1 MIQKDEKRKRKK
13 LMRHNKRE
21 SAEYRNGIQKRN
33 WMHSV
38 VCSINDLLEF
48 ALEKI
53 YKKNKLSALSLS
65 LSTAIESLCT

>member
-53 YKKNKLSALSLS
+53 YKKN
-65 LSTAIESLCT
+65 